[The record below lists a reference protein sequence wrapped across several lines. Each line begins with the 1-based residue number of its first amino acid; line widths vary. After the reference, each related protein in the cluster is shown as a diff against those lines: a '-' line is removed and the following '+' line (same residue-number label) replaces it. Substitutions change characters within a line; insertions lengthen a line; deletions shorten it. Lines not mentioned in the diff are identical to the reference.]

1 MLLSWEVEFFYRLR
15 CLMGSFGFFI
25 IVVSVCSGGWSRVYG
40 VCYPRMVPKG
50 SALVRFL
57 IIKKKKKVLLFLLGL
72 ICFSGSFCFSSKKL
86 LIWCLCVS
94 VTLMVEMFDGLN
106 LVFLLFVDGR

>member
-57 IIKKKKKVLLFLLGL
+57 IIKKKKKRIV
-72 ICFSGSFCFSSKKL
+72 
-86 LIWCLCVS
+86 VS
-94 VTLMVEMFDGLN
+94 VGTY
-106 LVFLLFVDGR
+106 LFFWVILFQ